1 MSSQVAERIPPQNE
15 EAEKAVLGAVMIDKD
30 ALMNV
35 SDMLKPSDFY
45 REGHKEIFSV
55 ALDLYKKN
63 EPVDILTVAEEL
75 KRRKSLEAIG
85 GRAYLGML
93 TAAVVST
100 GNIQQYAKIIEE
112 KAILRG
118 LIQASADTMEEG
130 YSAEKDASEILEAAE
145 QRVFAIS
152 QNRQKKGLSHIGE
165 VLVKNIN
172 TIQMLTEKKGDLR
185 GLTTGFKA
193 LNDVTSGL
201 QKADLI
207 ILAARPSMGKT
218 AFALNIATNAAKAG
232 GKVLI
237 FSLEMSEELLT
248 ERILS
253 TEALVEI
260 KHMREGTI
268 DDEEWAMISDAAE
281 RLDKLEIMID
291 DTPGISALEI
301 KNKCKR
307 MKMEKGLDLVV
318 IDYLQLMTFEGKAE
332 SRQLEISALTRYL
345 KQLAREI
352 DCPVIVLSQLSR
364 AVEARKGDEKKPV
377 LSDLRESGSIEQDAD
392 IVMFLYREDYY
403 KKEESTRPNE
413 CDVIIAKHRNG
424 PTDTVVLTWVGKYT
438 KFSDMVQQN
447 VNI

>member
-1 MSSQVAERIPPQNE
+1 MRSVVERIPPHNE
-15 EAEKAVLGAVMIDKD
+15 DAEKAVLGASMMDKNALMD
-30 ALMNV
+30 AL
-35 SDMLKPSDFY
+35 DILRPDDFY
-45 REGHKEIFSV
+45 KEAHKEIFSV
-55 ALDLYKKN
+55 LLELYKES
-63 EPVDILTVAEEL
+63 EPVDILTVAEVL
-75 KRRKSLEAIG
+75 KKRKSLESVG

-93 TAAVVST
+93 TAAVIST
-100 GNIQQYAKIIEE
+100 ANTVQYAKIIEE
-112 KAILRG
+112 KSILRN
-118 LIQASADTMEEG
+118 LIQASSETVEEG
-130 YSAEKDASEILEAAE
+130 YSAEKTAGEILEEAE
-145 QRVFAIS
+145 QRVFSIS
-152 QNRQKKGLSHIGE
+152 QKRQRKGVSHIGE
-165 VLVKNIN
+165 VLAKNIN
-172 TIQMLTEKKGDLR
+172 TIQMLTEKKGELR
-185 GLTTGFKA
+185 GITTGFTA
-193 LNDVTSGL
+193 LDNLTSGL

-232 GKVLI
+232 GKALI
-237 FSLEMSEELLT
+237 FSLEMSEELLS

-260 KHMREGTI
+260 KKMREGTI
-268 DDEEWAMISDAAE
+268 DDEEWTKITDAVL
-281 RLDKLEIMID
+281 RLDKLDIMID

-307 MKMEKGLDLVV
+307 VKMEKGLDLVV
-318 IDYLQLMTFEGKAE
+318 IDYLQLMTFEGRAE
-332 SRQLEISALTRYL
+332 SRQQEVSALTRYL

-352 DCPVIVLSQLSR
+352 DCPIIVLSQLSR
-364 AVEARKGDEKKPV
+364 AVESRKADEKKPV

-438 KFSDMVQQN
+438 KFSDMVQKN
-447 VNI
+447 LSI

>member
-1 MSSQVAERIPPQNE
+1 MEMKPVTERIPPHNDD
-15 EAEKAVLGAVMIDKD
+15 AEKAVLGA
-30 ALMNV
+30 ALQNKEAMMTA
-35 SDMLKPSDFY
+35 SDILKPSDFY
-45 REGHKEIFSV
+45 KEAHKEIFSV
-55 ALDLYKKN
+55 LLDLYKNN
-63 EPVDILTVAEEL
+63 EPIDLLTTGEEL
-75 KRRKSLEAIG
+75 KKRKSLDAVG
-85 GRAYLGML
+85 GRAYLAML
-93 TAAVVST
+93 TAVTIPAGNVS
-100 GNIQQYAKIIEE
+100 QYAKIIEE
-112 KAILRG
+112 KAVLRS
-118 LIQASADTMEEG
+118 LIQASAETIEDG
-130 YSAEKDASEILEAAE
+130 YSEGKKSSEIIEAAE

-152 QNRQKKGLSHIGE
+152 QKRQKKDMSTIGE
-165 VLVKNIN
+165 VLIKNIN
-172 TIQMLTEKKGDLR
+172 TIQMLSEKQGELR
-185 GLTTGFKA
+185 GITTGFKA

-207 ILAARPSMGKT
+207 IIAARPSMGKT
-218 AFALNIATNAAKAG
+218 AFSLNIATNAAKAG
-232 GKVLI
+232 NRVAI

-268 DDEEWAMISDAAE
+268 DDEEWTMISDAAV
-281 RLDKLEIMID
+281 RLDKLDILID

-307 MKMEKGLDLVV
+307 LKMDRGLDLVI
-318 IDYLQLMTFEGKAE
+318 IDYLQLMEFEGKSE

-345 KQLAREI
+345 KQMAREI

-364 AVEARKGDEKKPV
+364 AVESRKGDEKKPV

-424 PTDTVVLTWVGKYT
+424 PTSTVVLTWVGKYT
-438 KFSDMVQQN
+438 KFSDMAQ
-447 VNI
+447 

>member
-1 MSSQVAERIPPQNE
+1 MKPVAERIPPHNE
-15 EAEKAVLGAVMIDKD
+15 EAEKAVLGASMIDKN
-30 ALMNV
+30 ALMDA
-35 SDMLKPSDFY
+35 SDILRPDDFY
-45 REGHKEIFSV
+45 KEAHKEIFSV
-55 ALDLYKKN
+55 LIELYKEN
-63 EPVDILTVAEEL
+63 EPVDILTVAEAL
-75 KRRKSLEAIG
+75 KKRKSLESVG
-85 GRAYLGML
+85 GRAYLAML
-93 TAAVVST
+93 TAAVIST
-100 GNIQQYAKIIEE
+100 ANIEQYARIIEE
-112 KAILRG
+112 KAILRS
-118 LIQASADTMEEG
+118 LIQASSEIVEEG
-130 YSAEKDASEILEAAE
+130 YSAEKNAGEILEAAE
-145 QRVFAIS
+145 QRVFSIS
-152 QNRQKKGLSHIGE
+152 QKRQRKGVSHIGE

-172 TIQMLTEKKGDLR
+172 TIQMLTEKKGELR
-185 GLTTGFKA
+185 GLTTGFAA
-193 LNDVTSGL
+193 LDNVTSGL

-218 AFALNIATNAAKAG
+218 AFALNIAANAAKSG

-237 FSLEMSEELLT
+237 FSLEMSEELLS

-260 KHMREGTI
+260 KRMREGTI
-268 DDEEWAMISDAAE
+268 DDEEWSKITDAAV
-281 RLDKLEIMID
+281 RLDKLDIMID

-318 IDYLQLMTFEGKAE
+318 VDYLQLMTFEGKAE

-364 AVEARKGDEKKPV
+364 AVESRKGDEKKPV

-438 KFSDMVQQN
+438 KFSDMVQKN
-447 VNI
+447 LNI

>member
-1 MSSQVAERIPPQNE
+1 MKSAVERIPPHNE
-15 EAEKAVLGAVMIDKD
+15 DAEKAVLGASMMDKNALMD
-30 ALMNV
+30 ALDV
-35 SDMLKPSDFY
+35 LRPDDFY
-45 REGHKEIFSV
+45 KEAHKEIFSV
-55 ALDLYKKN
+55 LLELYKES
-63 EPVDILTVAEEL
+63 EPVDILTVAEAL
-75 KRRKSLEAIG
+75 KKRKSLESVG

-93 TAAVVST
+93 TAAVIST
-100 GNIQQYAKIIEE
+100 ANTIQYARIIEE
-112 KAILRG
+112 KSILRN
-118 LIQASADTMEEG
+118 LIQASSETVEEG
-130 YSAEKDASEILEAAE
+130 YSAEKTAGEILEEAE

-152 QNRQKKGLSHIGE
+152 QKRQRKGVSHIGE
-165 VLVKNIN
+165 VLAKNIN
-172 TIQMLTEKKGDLR
+172 TIQMLTEKKGELR
-185 GLTTGFKA
+185 GLSTGFTD
-193 LNDVTSGL
+193 LDNLTSGL

-218 AFALNIATNAAKAG
+218 AFALNIATNAAKSG
-232 GKVLI
+232 GKTLI
-237 FSLEMSEELLT
+237 FSLEMSEELLS

-260 KHMREGTI
+260 KKMREGTI
-268 DDEEWAMISDAAE
+268 DDEEWTKITDAVL
-281 RLDKLEIMID
+281 RLDKLDIMID

-307 MKMEKGLDLVV
+307 IKMEKGLDLVV
-318 IDYLQLMTFEGKAE
+318 IDYLQLMTFEGRAE
-332 SRQLEISALTRYL
+332 SRQQEVSALTRYM

-352 DCPVIVLSQLSR
+352 DCPIIVLSQLSR

-438 KFSDMVQQN
+438 KFSDMAHQSYGV
-447 VNI
+447 

>member
-1 MSSQVAERIPPQNE
+1 MKPVTERIPPHNE
-15 EAEKAVLGAVMIDKD
+15 EAEKAVLGASMIDKN
-30 ALMNV
+30 ALMDA
-35 SDMLKPSDFY
+35 SDILRPDDFY
-45 REGHKEIFSV
+45 KEAHKEIFSV
-55 ALDLYKKN
+55 LIELYKEN
-63 EPVDILTVAEEL
+63 EPVDILTVAEAL
-75 KRRKSLEAIG
+75 KKRKSLESVG
-85 GRAYLGML
+85 GRAYLAML
-93 TAAVVST
+93 TAAVIST
-100 GNIQQYAKIIEE
+100 ANIEQYARIIEE
-112 KAILRG
+112 KSILRS
-118 LIQASADTMEEG
+118 LIKASAETVEEG
-130 YSAEKDASEILEAAE
+130 YSAEKTAGEILEAAE
-145 QRVFAIS
+145 QKVFSIS
-152 QNRQKKGLSHIGE
+152 QKRQRKGVSHIGE

-172 TIQMLTEKKGDLR
+172 TIQMLTEKKGELR
-185 GLTTGFKA
+185 GLTTGFTA
-193 LNDVTSGL
+193 LDNVTSGL

-218 AFALNIATNAAKAG
+218 AFALNIAANAAKSG

-237 FSLEMSEELLT
+237 FSLEMSEELLS

-260 KHMREGTI
+260 KRMREGTI
-268 DDEEWAMISDAAE
+268 DDEEWTKITDAAV
-281 RLDKLEIMID
+281 RLDKLDIMID

-318 IDYLQLMTFEGKAE
+318 VDYLQLMTFEGKAE

-364 AVEARKGDEKKPV
+364 AVESRKGDEKKPV

-438 KFSDMVQQN
+438 KFSDMVQKN
-447 VNI
+447 LNI

>member
-55 ALDLYKKN
+55 VLDLYKNN

-268 DDEEWAMISDAAE
+268 DDDEWSMIADAAE
-281 RLDKLEIMID
+281 RLDKLDIMID

-438 KFSDMVQQN
+438 KFSDMAQQN

>member
-1 MSSQVAERIPPQNE
+1 MRSVVERIPPHNE
-15 EAEKAVLGAVMIDKD
+15 DAEKAVLGASMMDKNALMD
-30 ALMNV
+30 AL
-35 SDMLKPSDFY
+35 DILRPDDFY
-45 REGHKEIFSV
+45 KEAHKEIFSV
-55 ALDLYKKN
+55 LLELYKES
-63 EPVDILTVAEEL
+63 EPVDILTVAEVL
-75 KRRKSLEAIG
+75 KKRKSLESVG

-93 TAAVVST
+93 TAAVIST
-100 GNIQQYAKIIEE
+100 ANTVQYAKIIEE
-112 KAILRG
+112 KSILRN
-118 LIQASADTMEEG
+118 LIQASSETVEEG
-130 YSAEKDASEILEAAE
+130 YSAEKTAGEILEEAE
-145 QRVFAIS
+145 QRVFSIS
-152 QNRQKKGLSHIGE
+152 QKRQRKGVSHIRE
-165 VLVKNIN
+165 VLPENIN
-172 TIQMLTEKKGDLR
+172 TMQMLTEKKGELR
-185 GLTTGFKA
+185 GLTTGFTA
-193 LNDVTSGL
+193 LDNLTSGL

-232 GKVLI
+232 GKALI
-237 FSLEMSEELLT
+237 FSLEMSEELLS

-260 KHMREGTI
+260 KKMREGTI
-268 DDEEWAMISDAAE
+268 DDEDWTKIADAVL
-281 RLDKLEIMID
+281 RLDKLDIMID

-307 MKMEKGLDLVV
+307 VKMEKGLDLVV
-318 IDYLQLMTFEGKAE
+318 IDYLQLMTFEGRAE
-332 SRQLEISALTRYL
+332 NRQQEVSALTRYL

-352 DCPVIVLSQLSR
+352 ECPIIVLSQLSR
-364 AVEARKGDEKKPV
+364 AVESRKADEKKPV

-438 KFSDMVQQN
+438 KFSDMVQKN
-447 VNI
+447 LSI